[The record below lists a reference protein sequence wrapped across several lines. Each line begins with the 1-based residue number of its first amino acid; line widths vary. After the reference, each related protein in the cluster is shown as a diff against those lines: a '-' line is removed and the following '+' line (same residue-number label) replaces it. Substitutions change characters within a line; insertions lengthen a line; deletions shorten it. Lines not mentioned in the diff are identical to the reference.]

1 MYIIKISF
9 SCIISLTYK
18 QVFRPFFLLLRRSS
32 RQTNQTGGR
41 QPVRCVLHY
50 ALGLSSVPCRSERQ
64 MRLNVKGRA
73 HRLAPTK
80 GQNPA
85 LPRKKATRFVNASVL
100 RRRKMK
106 NKIKRH
112 GDIHASIAASAQ
124 LCLHKIITDADALYC
139 MQRFLQVAIRRLY
152 QTLCEYQRNGKKMN
166 GLSTVVRV
174 SDCVKKWHEPQFLE
188 LGDAWRMM
196 YDLASSMSF
205 LNIYIFSC
213 IPICLFC
220 FVYLFV
226 ILPLVLWLFSP
237 LPVLCTL
244 EARPF
249 FAHTYVALSF
259 SFIHSSSSFSFIH
272 GAAAVGRKGIN
283 QTANGQATQSGR
295 QLVTG

>member
-1 MYIIKISF
+1 
-9 SCIISLTYK
+9 
-18 QVFRPFFLLLRRSS
+18 
-32 RQTNQTGGR
+32 
-41 QPVRCVLHY
+41 
-50 ALGLSSVPCRSERQ
+50 

-85 LPRKKATRFVNASVL
+85 LPRKNATRFVNASVL

-205 LNIYIFSC
+205 LNIYFFPVS
-213 IPICLFC
+213 LFVC
-220 FVYLFV
+220 FV
-226 ILPLVLWLFSP
+226 
-237 LPVLCTL
+237 
-244 EARPF
+244 
-249 FAHTYVALSF
+249 
-259 SFIHSSSSFSFIH
+259 SFIYLLFYLWCCGFFHHCPSYVRSKRAHSLH
-272 GAAAVGRKGIN
+272 TRM
-283 QTANGQATQSGR
+283 
-295 QLVTG
+295 